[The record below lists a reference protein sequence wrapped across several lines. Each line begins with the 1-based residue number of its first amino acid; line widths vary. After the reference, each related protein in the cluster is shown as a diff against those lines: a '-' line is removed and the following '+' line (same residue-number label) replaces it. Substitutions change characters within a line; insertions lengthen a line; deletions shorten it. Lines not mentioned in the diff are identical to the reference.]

1 MAAMGAME
9 IPKSEIR
16 NPKFNG
22 WVDRSADPSYS
33 KEELTTSVIRGSGGG
48 KKPRKI
54 AHFEIL
60 DQLGAGGMGVV
71 YRARDEVLEREV
83 ALKLIRPLA
92 AGDKEVRH
100 RFLREARLAA
110 SINHSGVA
118 TLYEAGESA
127 PDETEATQLFFASE
141 LVEGRSLEEMLGD
154 GPLPVETV
162 IDLGVQLAEALE
174 AAHDLN
180 IVHRDIK
187 PSNVMVTPDNRVK
200 VLDFGVAKRVGWG
213 GSDQDSAQTL
223 TYTAAG
229 VVVGT
234 PAYMAPEQVAGGAAD
249 SRTDIHGAGC
259 VLYQMLT
266 GKAPFGSGSPSEV
279 MRRVIVTPPEPM
291 RTLRAEIPG
300 GLAEVVEKALAK
312 EADDRYQ
319 SAGELADAL
328 RTATASTGV
337 KRAMK
342 RVGSRAGRWAALAA
356 VVLITVGVAMLAGK
370 KLLGTAL
377 PFEKRD
383 WLLVTDVI
391 NETGDEGFTL
401 ALKSALETDLRQSR
415 HVNVF
420 DGGQVRNTLKYM
432 RRDGASDID
441 LATGLD
447 VCRFA
452 GVRAL
457 LVPQINVVDD
467 VFILQASLVDPA
479 TGRTADRIRLTA
491 KGRDQVLLES
501 IDELTRT
508 VRRRLGES
516 MQSISETDPSFTQY
530 TTSSWEALRL
540 VALAS
545 NQWAATQWVEAA
557 TSFELALEEDPKFA
571 IARASL
577 GLLKIQ
583 FLGQIAEGKGLLVQ
597 ALSDAS
603 EVSRRE
609 FLHVRAVNRQ
619 FVDEDFEGA
628 LADYNLFIDLY
639 PDDVVPYNNSGRIL
653 QDLGRYEEAVRMF
666 DRARA
671 VDPRSIFPVHNMW
684 WVLIQYL
691 KRPAE
696 AEEAARALVELQPE
710 NPWSVHALAWTMV
723 SQRRFEEA
731 EKQMRAVLE
740 IDPNHTYGVAN
751 LAHLLYRRG
760 AYDEAAKIYRAIHT
774 RSYESDRIDT
784 DIYDSLCL
792 GLALKGAG
800 RIGEA
805 REVLEG
811 ELVEHQKRIDLG
823 AEPGRQMCLLAALG
837 KSRDALGLAREIE
850 ATGSVD
856 LQQLFL
862 LAETYA
868 LAGEVNAAALALER
882 AFEAGYDDPY
892 YILVNPPLSGIQD
905 DPVIDRLAPIR

>member
-1 MAAMGAME
+1 
-9 IPKSEIR
+9 
-16 NPKFNG
+16 
-22 WVDRSADPSYS
+22 
-33 KEELTTSVIRGSGGG
+33 
-48 KKPRKI
+48 
-54 AHFEIL
+54 
-60 DQLGAGGMGVV
+60 MGVV

-92 AGDKEVRH
+92 AGDEEVRH

-110 SINHSGVA
+110 SINHAGVA
-118 TLYEAGESA
+118 TLYEAGEGA

-141 LVEGRSLEEMLGD
+141 LVEGRSLEALLHD
-154 GPLPVETV
+154 GPLPVESV

-174 AAHDLN
+174 AAHELD

-187 PSNVMVTPDNRVK
+187 PSNVMVTPDNRIK

-213 GSDQDSAQTL
+213 DSDQDSAQTL

-249 SRTDIHGAGC
+249 RRTDIHGAGC

-279 MRRVIVTPPEPM
+279 MRRVIVTPPKPL
-291 RTLRAEIPG
+291 RSLRAEIPG
-300 GLAEVVEKALAK
+300 ALAEVVEKALAK

-319 SAGELADAL
+319 SAAELADAL
-328 RTATASTGV
+328 RAAATATGV
-337 KRAMK
+337 KRTMK
-342 RVGSRAGRWAALAA
+342 KVGGRAGRWLALAA
-356 VVLITVGVAMLAGK
+356 VLVIIVGTAMLAGK
-370 KLLGTAL
+370 KLFGTAL
-377 PFEKRD
+377 PFESRD
-383 WLLVTDVI
+383 WLLVTDVV

-420 DGGQVRNTLKYM
+420 DAGQVRNTLKYM
-432 RRDGASDID
+432 RRDGASEID
-441 LATGLD
+441 LATGLE

-491 KGRDQVLLES
+491 RGRDQVLLKS

-557 TSFELALEEDPKFA
+557 TSFGLALEADPKFA

-583 FLGQIAEGKGLLVQ
+583 FLGQVEEGKELLVQ
-597 ALSDAS
+597 ALADAS

-653 QDLGRYEEAVRMF
+653 QRLGRYEEAVRMF

-691 KRPAE
+691 QRPVE

-723 SQRRFEEA
+723 SQRRFDEA

-740 IDPNHTYGVAN
+740 IDPHHVYGVAN

-760 AYDEAAKIYRAIHT
+760 AYEEAAQIYREIHR
-774 RSYESDRIDT
+774 RSHESDRIDT

-792 GLALKGAG
+792 GLALQGAG
-800 RIGEA
+800 RIDEA
-805 REVLEG
+805 QAVLESG
-811 ELVEHQKRIDLG
+811 LAETRARLDKG
-823 AEPGRQMCLLAALG
+823 AKPGRRPSFLAALG
-837 KSRDALGLAREIE
+837 RTREALEWARVFE
-850 ATGSVD
+850 AGETAD
-856 LQQLFL
+856 TQQLFQ

-868 LAGEVNAAALALER
+868 LCGELDAAVLALEQ

-892 YILVNPPLSGIQD
+892 YILVNPPLNGIQN
-905 DPVIDRLAPIR
+905 DPVIDRLAPVR